1 MVRASNFII
10 TFLNCVTLLASLVC
24 LGFSIW
30 FGFNNSA
37 TLCEKVLQK
46 PLLLLGLCLLAV
58 SVLGLVGSSCRVT
71 FIMWIYL
78 FVLFLLIVG
87 LLCFTLFTILV
98 TNKNVSKALSGK
110 GYKEMKTGDYTKWL
124 QKYVVNEENWK
135 EIKSCLV
142 DTKFCQRIPTGKGEK
157 FYKYNLSATQSSC
170 CKPPTHCDL
179 EFHNATYW
187 TMPQTGPAVADN
199 DCKTWSNVQS
209 KLCYNCQSCKMA
221 FLDHIKNDWNILSFV
236 NLGLLLFVLFVY
248 GVGCCAFRNNKAK
261 GHHKKKQCPA

>member
-1 MVRASNFII
+1 M
-10 TFLNCVTLLASLVC
+10 
-24 LGFSIW
+24 
-30 FGFNNSA
+30 
-37 TLCEKVLQK
+37 
-46 PLLLLGLCLLAV
+46 
-58 SVLGLVGSSCRVT
+58 
-71 FIMWIYL
+71 
-78 FVLFLLIVG
+78 
-87 LLCFTLFTILV
+87 
-98 TNKNVSKALSGK
+98 
-110 GYKEMKTGDYTKWL
+110 
-124 QKYVVNEENWK
+124 
-135 EIKSCLV
+135 
-142 DTKFCQRIPTGKGEK
+142 
-157 FYKYNLSATQSSC
+157 QSSC

-261 GHHKKKQCPA
+261 GHHKKKQCPAWAILARYISMFLMIVCSIGSLVWILWDLHVVNYCSLPNSLFDLMF